1 MRKRALTMIFAAFMA
16 LSVAACGNSTSP
28 QDSTGGDA
36 AETQQETPEKPEEP
50 AQTDSGAVGDYDVTI
65 GDCAFGTDYEGNKMI
80 VVNYDFTNNS
90 EETIAPLWA
99 LSVQAF
105 QDGVQLD
112 VAIALDTS
120 VYDAG
125 VAQKELKPGASMTGC
140 QSAFVL
146 TSESPVEV
154 EVAPLIGD
162 PVLFKTFEVA

>member
-1 MRKRALTMIFAAFMA
+1 MRKRALTLIFAAFMA
-16 LSVAACGNSTSP
+16 LSVTACGNSTAT
-28 QDSTGGDA
+28 QGSTGEDTA
-36 AETQQETPEKPEEP
+36 QTQQETQPEEP

-80 VVNYDFTNNS
+80 VVNYDFINNS
-90 EETIAPLWA
+90 DETIAPLWA

>member
-1 MRKRALTMIFAAFMA
+1 MRKRALTLIFAAFMA
-16 LSVAACGNSTSP
+16 LSVTACGNSTAP
-28 QDSTGGDA
+28 QGSTGGDTA
-36 AETQQETPEKPEEP
+36 QTQQETQPEEP

-80 VVNYDFTNNS
+80 VVNYDFVNNS

>member
-1 MRKRALTMIFAAFMA
+1 MRKRALTLIFAAFMA
-16 LSVAACGNSTSP
+16 LSMTACGNSTSP
-28 QDSTGGDA
+28 QDSTGGNA
-36 AETQQETPEKPEEP
+36 AETQQETQPEEP
-50 AQTDSGAVGDYDVTI
+50 AKTDSGAVGDYDVTI
-65 GDCAFGTDYEGNKMI
+65 GDCVFGTDYEGNKMI

-90 EETIAPLWA
+90 DETIAPLWA

>member
-1 MRKRALTMIFAAFMA
+1 MRKRALALIFAAFMA
-16 LSVAACGNSTSP
+16 LTACGNSTSP
-28 QDSTGGDA
+28 QGSAGGDTDQ
-36 AETQQETPEKPEEP
+36 TQQETQPEEP

-80 VVNYDFTNNS
+80 VVNYDFVNNS
-90 EETIAPLWA
+90 DETIAPLWA

>member
-1 MRKRALTMIFAAFMA
+1 MRKRALALIFAAFMA
-16 LSVAACGNSTSP
+16 LSVTACGNSTSP
-28 QDSTGGDA
+28 QGSTGGDA
-36 AETQQETPEKPEEP
+36 AETQQETPEEPEEP
-50 AQTDSGAVGDYDVTI
+50 AKTDSGAVGDYDVTI

>member
-1 MRKRALTMIFAAFMA
+1 MRKRALALIFAAFMA
-16 LSVAACGNSTSP
+16 LSVTACGNSTSP
-28 QDSTGGDA
+28 QGSTGGDA
-36 AETQQETPEKPEEP
+36 AETQQETPEEPEEP
-50 AQTDSGAVGDYDVTI
+50 AKTDSGAVGDYYVTI